1 MKIFY
6 FIIFI
11 VSISFSQN
19 EIKYSDMIGEW
30 EIKIKVKQLLKEEIK
45 ELDMFEKMA
54 AELASG
60 FAEDI
65 LNSADMYIEFK
76 RNDIAVL
83 TFDFL
88 DYQEE
93 EEIKSLYY
101 DESDFLHKNIC
112 QSIQSRTP
120 PSYLL
125 RSRMD
130 SFFFLSP
137 PSPDLLGADM
147 IFLDLLSEIIALIW
161 CSQPDTARIVFF
173 PF

>member
-6 FIIFI
+6 FLIFI
-11 VSISFSQN
+11 ASISFSQN
-19 EIKYSDMIGEW
+19 EIKQSDIIGEW

-93 EEIKSLYY
+93 EEIKWKLIDDEILIDDSLN
-101 DESDFLHKNIC
+101 KKIN
-112 QSIQSRTP
+112 
-120 PSYLL
+120 
-125 RSRMD
+125 
-130 SFFFLSP
+130 
-137 PSPDLLGADM
+137 LGSENNVWVLENGM
-147 IFLDLLSEIIALIW
+147 IFLKEKNQAINKA
-161 CSQPDTARIVFF
+161 VFLRKI
-173 PF
+173 P